1 MIKSMTGFGRGE
13 SMDDLHSFNIEIKS
27 VNHRYNDII
36 IRMPKHISYLEEKI
50 KKYIKQKITRG
61 RIEVYIKLE
70 YIDEVTMDVKVN
82 MPLAKIYKT
91 AIEELIN
98 ELNIKDNIMLSHM
111 MNFPEIIKSERKD
124 TDEDIIWNCL
134 LKSLDLALENLLSMR
149 NEEGLALK
157 EDMEAQ
163 IDTIDS
169 KILEIEKRAPV
180 VVKDYKERLYD
191 RIKELLDDNYELD
204 EDRLNHEVAI
214 FAEKSDVNEEIV
226 RLKSH
231 IQQFELSLNENKP
244 VGRKLDF
251 IVQEINREINTI
263 GSKAN
268 DLTITNHVVDI
279 KSKIEKIR
287 EQIQNVE

>member
-13 SMDDLHSFNIEIKS
+13 NTDDLHSFSVEIKS

-36 IRMPKHISYLEEKI
+36 VRMPKHISYLEEKI
-50 KKYIKQKITRG
+50 KKHIKQKIARG
-61 RIEVYIKLE
+61 RVEVYIKLE
-70 YIDEVTMDVKVN
+70 YIDEETMDVKVN
-82 MPLAKIYKT
+82 IPLAKVYKT

-98 ELNIKDNIMLSHM
+98 ELNIKDDIMLSHM
-111 MNFPEIIKSERKD
+111 MNFPELIKSERKEL
-124 TDEDIIWNCL
+124 DEDIIWNCL
-134 LKSLDLALENLLSMR
+134 FVALDLALENLLSMR
-149 NEEGLALK
+149 REEGIALK

-163 IDTIDS
+163 IANING
-169 KILEIEKRAPV
+169 KILEIEKRAPIV
-180 VVKDYKERLYD
+180 VNDYKDRLHD
-191 RIKELLDDNYELD
+191 RINELLDDNYEVD
-204 EDRLNHEVAI
+204 EDRLNQEVAI
-214 FAEKSDVNEEIV
+214 FAEKSDINEEIV

-231 IQQFELSLNENKP
+231 IQQFKLSLNENMP

-268 DLTITNHVVDI
+268 DLKITNYVVDI
-279 KSKIEKIR
+279 KSELEKIR